1 MQTFLVCVRGDAYRA
16 KGLLTRAGIENVAE
30 PQALS
35 ERVTARLASE
45 TADSAFE
52 RVRAALAGER
62 FSVGGA
68 RPE

>member
-1 MQTFLVCVRGDAYRA
+1 MRTFLVCVRGDAYRA
-16 KGLLTRAGIENVAE
+16 KGLLTRAGIQNVAQ

-35 ERVTARLASE
+35 ERVTARLACE

-52 RVRAALAGER
+52 LVREALAGEG
-62 FSVGGA
+62 FSVGSA